1 MSSANQCVVRFLT
14 ADAFWNLAMAINV
27 YMTLFKNYNAEQLRA
42 LEWKYH
48 IMCYGTPFIVAITC
62 LFIETE
68 ARGKIYGPAIVS
80 YNLIPIPC
88 AWNVRFTT

>member
-1 MSSANQCVVRFLT
+1 
-14 ADAFWNLAMAINV
+14 MAINV

-80 YNLIPIPC
+80 YNLIRISS
-88 AWNVRFTT
+88 AHVKDLQAKILS

>member
-1 MSSANQCVVRFLT
+1 MT

-80 YNLIPIPC
+80 YTLIRISS
-88 AWNVRFTT
+88 ANVKDLQANILS

>member
-1 MSSANQCVVRFLT
+1 MT

-27 YMTLFKNYNAEQLRA
+27 YMTLFKNYNAEQLRE

-80 YNLIPIPC
+80 YHLIWISSTHVKDLQ
-88 AWNVRFTT
+88 ANILS